1 MPRDV
6 PGILMAAEEDRS
18 PELGAVLGKHI
29 RTRFVDGQPGK
40 DWISAFKNQ
49 QSHPVMIMWPYQAQ
63 RGYRELQNCLGC
75 SETLLTGESWFHIS
89 TPCGLNLGPS

>member
-29 RTRFVDGQPGK
+29 RTRFVDGQHGK
-40 DWISAFKNQ
+40 DWISAF
-49 QSHPVMIMWPYQAQ
+49 
-63 RGYRELQNCLGC
+63 
-75 SETLLTGESWFHIS
+75 
-89 TPCGLNLGPS
+89 